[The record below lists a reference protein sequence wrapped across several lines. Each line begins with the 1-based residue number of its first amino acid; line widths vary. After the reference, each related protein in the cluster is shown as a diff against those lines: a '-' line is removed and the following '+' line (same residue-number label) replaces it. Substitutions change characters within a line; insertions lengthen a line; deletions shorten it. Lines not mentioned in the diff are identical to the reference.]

1 MPSPSPPSTVQAV
14 VFDFGGVIITP
25 ITDKLAR
32 IAERNGADPVVMLEV
47 LMGPRHDS
55 TDHPWHR
62 SERGELAVAEIQAL
76 LGPYA
81 DHHGVTLDGDE
92 IAVLLDAQTYAINHQ
107 VLDRIAALQ
116 GLVKL
121 GLLTNSIR
129 EFRPTLERDVDL
141 TLFDVVMDSSAEG
154 SRKPEAAIYRRTTEA
169 LGVAAEAVV
178 YLDDFDHNL
187 GPARAEGWQTIH
199 VTDPDDALRELDA
212 LLEPIA

>member
-1 MPSPSPPSTVQAV
+1 MTGTAPAPRVEAV

-32 IAERNGADPVVMLEV
+32 IAERGGFDPGSLLEV
-47 LMGPRHDS
+47 LMGPRHES

-62 SERGELAVAEIQAL
+62 SERGELPVAEIQGL

-81 DHHGVTLDGDE
+81 ERHGVELLGDE
-92 IAVLLDAQTYAINHQ
+92 IDLLLDAQTYSINRS
-107 VLDRIAALQ
+107 VIECIEALQ
-116 GLVKL
+116 GRVGL

-154 SRKPEAAIYRRTTEA
+154 SRKPEPVIYRRTTEA
-169 LGVAAEAVV
+169 LGVAAETIV

-199 VTDPDDALRELDA
+199 VTDPEVAIAELEA
-212 LLEPIA
+212 RLG

>member
-1 MPSPSPPSTVQAV
+1 MTGTAPAPRVEAV

-32 IAERNGADPVVMLEV
+32 IAERSSIDPGVMLEV

-81 DHHGVTLDGDE
+81 DHHGVALVGDE
-92 IAVLLDAQTYAINHQ
+92 IDVLLDAQTYSINSQ

-116 GLVKL
+116 GVVKL

-129 EFRPTLERDVDL
+129 EFRPTLERDIDL

-154 SRKPEAAIYRRTTEA
+154 SRKPEPVIYRRTTEA
-169 LGVAAEAVV
+169 LGVAAQTVV

-187 GPARAEGWQTIH
+187 GPARDEGWQTIH
-199 VTDPDDALRELDA
+199 VGDPDAALAELDV
-212 LLEPIA
+212 LLG